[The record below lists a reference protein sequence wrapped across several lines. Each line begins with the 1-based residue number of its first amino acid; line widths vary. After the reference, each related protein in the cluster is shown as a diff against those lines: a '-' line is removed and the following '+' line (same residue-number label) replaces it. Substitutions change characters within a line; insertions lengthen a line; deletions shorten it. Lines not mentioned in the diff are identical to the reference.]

1 MGITDEKRERAH
13 AIVYSCDSRNEL
25 AERIVEL
32 EDERDD
38 AAERA
43 EGLGSMLNDMFGEL
57 CGLVPPEQAQR
68 WADQMER
75 VGVCATWGFRA

>member
-1 MGITDEKRERAH
+1 MTDEQKERIH
-13 AIVYSCDSRNEL
+13 AIVYSCDSRSEL

-32 EDERDD
+32 EDGRDELRERVEDLV
-38 AAERA
+38 A
-43 EGLGSMLNDMFGEL
+43 LLNDMFGDL

-75 VGVCATWGFRA
+75 VGVCATWGWRG